1 MGLCALNGADGD
13 DALSGIVGQ
22 SAALGAAVSSLRSFA
37 YSDAPLLL
45 TGETGSGKELFARAA
60 QALSRRRDR
69 AFVSVNCAAVPG
81 SLFEAEFFGYRR
93 GAFTGA
99 THDHVGFA
107 QQAHGGTLFLDE
119 VAELCLDLQPKLL
132 RLLQERQVR
141 PVGAVRDVEVDLRLV
156 AATNRDLAKDVGDGR
171 FRADL
176 YYRLNAVEVHI
187 PPLRE
192 RTEDLPLLAA
202 HLLSQNGAA
211 NGISAC
217 AMRCLCAYC
226 WPGNVRELENEL
238 RRAAVLAG
246 VGPIEAAHL
255 SARVREPIGASAPT
269 ALLSLPERV
278 AEFERGAI
286 RCALASAHGNKAE
299 AARLLGL
306 NRKTL
311 FTKLRRLGLERPGAI

>member
-1 MGLCALNGADGD
+1 MGLCALHPAEGD
-13 DALSGIVGQ
+13 NALSGIVGQ
-22 SAALGAAVSSLRSFA
+22 SAALRAAVSSLRSFA

-99 THDHVGFA
+99 TQDHVGFA

-119 VAELCLDLQPKLL
+119 VAELCLELQPKLL

-176 YYRLNAVEVHI
+176 YYRLNAVEVRI

-192 RTEDLPLLAA
+192 RIEDLPLLAA
-202 HLLSQNGAA
+202 HLLSENGAA
-211 NGISAC
+211 NTAISAC
-217 AMRCLCAYC
+217 AMRCLRAYS

-246 VGPIEAAHL
+246 VGTIEASHL
-255 SARVREPIGASAPT
+255 SAKVREPIASVPMG
-269 ALLSLPERV
+269 LLSLPERV
-278 AEFERGAI
+278 AEFEREAI
-286 RCALASAHGNKAE
+286 RCALASAHGNKTE

-311 FTKLRRLGLERPGAI
+311 FTKLRRLGLE